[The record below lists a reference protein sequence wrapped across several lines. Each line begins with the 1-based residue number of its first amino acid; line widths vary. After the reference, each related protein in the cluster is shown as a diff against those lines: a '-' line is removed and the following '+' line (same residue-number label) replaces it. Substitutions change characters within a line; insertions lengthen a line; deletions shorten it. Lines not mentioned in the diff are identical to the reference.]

1 MYDWSTEN
9 GGNINFFSGKI
20 EAKLNQWEY
29 WGGDGQKFI
38 LEPVKAEE
46 EKIIGDVNA
55 DGQFSV
61 LDIVMMQRF
70 LLNQRDLMDSAAG
83 DLCEDSV
90 INAFDLA
97 IMKRMLLA

>member
-9 GGNINFFSGKI
+9 GGNI
-20 EAKLNQWEY
+20 NQWEY

-46 EKIIGDVNA
+46 KKIIGDVNA

-83 DLCEDSV
+83 DLCEDGV

-97 IMKRMLLA
+97 IMKRLLPA